1 MESSWGRMIL
11 SLMSQPFYAAGLIL
25 NEEDPCDGEND
36 VNIIHGIVIRI
47 HAIKIKLYLFLM

>member
-1 MESSWGRMIL
+1 
-11 SLMSQPFYAAGLIL
+11 MSQPFYVAGLIL